1 MAKKQ
6 TISSDINADP
16 VLNTV
21 PPITKEINDL
31 NADYISNSLDLG
43 GIPKTFENVDQIKND
58 FISNDQPFENKFS
71 QEEYLQQ
78 IAYYAE
84 ELLVSLEGI
93 FIGGHAAQIKDQ
105 LFVALH
111 NYKNGNQ

>member
-6 TISSDINADP
+6 VVSSDIIRENSQITQP
-16 VLNTV
+16 V
-21 PPITKEINDL
+21 
-31 NADYISNSLDLG
+31 
-43 GIPKTFENVDQIKND
+43 TFSKPDQINVDS
-58 FISNDQPFENKFS
+58 ISNDEHLNKINSGGVDTSNPNLEINQFS
-71 QEEYLQQ
+71 QQDYLEQV
-78 IAYYAE
+78 AYYSE